1 MSSPSSNWIWLAGYL
16 EISTDQHR
24 IELRQALVLAGRCR
38 ESCEVLQ
45 EVLDRPDIGASWCV
59 LGVRNQVG
67 LDRSNYDAFWVWG
80 FLSLVC
86 LFWISI
92 VSLFL
97 QCMQTV
103 SSSRWQEVLGRAV
116 PCCGHSPS
124 DFIRIDLWGFH
135 AMAWASSVGTWAA
148 QVSMRVWLTSKGGA
162 CCYKWTR
169 SCL

>member
-16 EISTDQHR
+16 EISTNQHR

-45 EVLDRPDIGASWCV
+45 EVLDRPDIGASWRV

-97 QCMQTV
+97 QCMQPV

-116 PCCGHSPS
+116 PCCAMLWPLT
-124 DFIRIDLWGFH
+124 IRFHQNRLVRLSCHGVGQLSRDLRCT
-135 AMAWASSVGTWAA
+135 SVDAGLAHFQGCCLLL
-148 QVSMRVWLTSKGGA
+148 QVN
-162 CCYKWTR
+162 
-169 SCL
+169 